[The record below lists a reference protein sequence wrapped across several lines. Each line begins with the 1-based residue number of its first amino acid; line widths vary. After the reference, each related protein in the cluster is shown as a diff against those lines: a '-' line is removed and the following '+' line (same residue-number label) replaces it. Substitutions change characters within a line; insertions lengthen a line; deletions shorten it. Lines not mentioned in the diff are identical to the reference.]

1 MCYNP
6 PVINYFYWRIEMKA
20 PNLVKYSKLSKGIY
34 VIVNISFWI
43 LIGLAILATL
53 LTIVTRVFP
62 DIINLSDSDGSFRI
76 SPDNII
82 QFEIS
87 TSDISNT
94 DIAEIYSYLFAGS
107 ALLLILILL
116 VLGQLRIILKNVV
129 NENPFAEKNA
139 KSIKN
144 IGYVIM
150 ASSLVMPV
158 TKAFLIN
165 KIIHAFNLSNVNVV
179 YTVNIEVLIIGILLL
194 IVSAIFNYGAYLQQE
209 YDTTL

>member
-1 MCYNP
+1 
-6 PVINYFYWRIEMKA
+6 
-20 PNLVKYSKLSKGIY
+20 LSKGID

-194 IVSAIFNYGAYLQQE
+194 LVSAIFNYGAYLQQE

>member
-1 MCYNP
+1 
-6 PVINYFYWRIEMKA
+6 MKV
-20 PNLVKYSKLSKGIY
+20 PNLVKYSKLSKSTYGIIN
-34 VIVNISFWI
+34 VLFWI

>member
-1 MCYNP
+1 
-6 PVINYFYWRIEMKA
+6 MKV
-20 PNLVKYSKLSKGIY
+20 PNLVKYSKLSKSTYGIIN
-34 VIVNISFWI
+34 VLFWI
-43 LIGLAILATL
+43 LFALTILVIL
-53 LTIVTRVFP
+53 LTIATRVFP
-62 DIINLSDSDGSFRI
+62 NIINLSDSDGSFRI

-87 TSDISNT
+87 TGAISNT
-94 DIAEIYSYLFAGS
+94 RIVEIYSLMFAGS

-116 VLGQLRIILKNVV
+116 VLSQLRIILKNVV

-144 IGYVIM
+144 IGYVII

>member
-1 MCYNP
+1 
-6 PVINYFYWRIEMKA
+6 MKA
-20 PNLVKYSKLSKGIY
+20 PNLVKYRKLSKGIY
-34 VIVNISFWI
+34 VIVIISFWI

-129 NENPFAEKNA
+129 NKNPFAEKNA

-194 IVSAIFNYGAYLQQE
+194 LVSAIFNYGAYLQQE

>member
-1 MCYNP
+1 
-6 PVINYFYWRIEMKA
+6 MKV
-20 PNLVKYSKLSKGIY
+20 PNLVKYSKLSKSTYGIIN
-34 VIVNISFWI
+34 VLFWI
-43 LIGLAILATL
+43 LFALTILVIL
-53 LTIVTRVFP
+53 LTIATRVFP
-62 DIINLSDSDGSFRI
+62 NIINLSDSDGSFRI

-87 TSDISNT
+87 TGAISNT
-94 DIAEIYSYLFAGS
+94 RIVEIYSLMFAGS

-116 VLGQLRIILKNVV
+116 VLSQLRIILKNVV

-144 IGYVIM
+144 IGYVII

-179 YTVNIEVLIIGILLL
+179 YTINIEVLIIGILLL

>member
-1 MCYNP
+1 
-6 PVINYFYWRIEMKA
+6 MKV

-194 IVSAIFNYGAYLQQE
+194 LVSAIFNYGAYLQQE

>member
-1 MCYNP
+1 
-6 PVINYFYWRIEMKA
+6 MKV
-20 PNLVKYSKLSKGIY
+20 PNLVKYSKLSKSTYGIIN
-34 VIVNISFWI
+34 VLFWI
-43 LIGLAILATL
+43 LFALTILVIL
-53 LTIVTRVFP
+53 LTIATRVFP
-62 DIINLSDSDGSFRI
+62 NIINLSDSDGSFRI

-87 TSDISNT
+87 TGAISNT
-94 DIAEIYSYLFAGS
+94 RIVEIYSLMFAGS

-129 NENPFAEKNA
+129 NKNPFAEKNA

-194 IVSAIFNYGAYLQQE
+194 LVSAIFNYGAYLQQE

>member
-1 MCYNP
+1 
-6 PVINYFYWRIEMKA
+6 MKV
-20 PNLVKYSKLSKGIY
+20 PNLVKYSKLSKSTYGIIN
-34 VIVNISFWI
+34 VLFWI
-43 LIGLAILATL
+43 LFALTILVIL
-53 LTIVTRVFP
+53 LTIATRVFP
-62 DIINLSDSDGSFRI
+62 NIINLSDSDGSFRI

-87 TSDISNT
+87 TGAISNT
-94 DIAEIYSYLFAGS
+94 RIVEIYSLMFAGS

-116 VLGQLRIILKNVV
+116 VLSQLKIILKNVV
-129 NENPFAEKNA
+129 NKNPFAEKNA

-194 IVSAIFNYGAYLQQE
+194 LVSAIFNYGAYLQQE

>member
-1 MCYNP
+1 
-6 PVINYFYWRIEMKA
+6 MKV
-20 PNLVKYSKLSKGIY
+20 PNLVKYSKLSKSTYGIIN
-34 VIVNISFWI
+34 VLFWI
-43 LIGLAILATL
+43 LFALTILVIL
-53 LTIVTRVFP
+53 LTIATRVFP
-62 DIINLSDSDGSFRI
+62 NIINLSDSDGSFRI

-87 TSDISNT
+87 TGAISNT
-94 DIAEIYSYLFAGS
+94 RIVEIYSLMFAGS

-116 VLGQLRIILKNVV
+116 VLSQLRIILKNVV
-129 NENPFAEKNA
+129 NKNPFAEKNA

-194 IVSAIFNYGAYLQQE
+194 LVSAIFNYGAYLQQE

>member
-1 MCYNP
+1 
-6 PVINYFYWRIEMKA
+6 MKV
-20 PNLVKYSKLSKGIY
+20 PNLVKYSKLSKSTYGIIN
-34 VIVNISFWI
+34 VLFWI
-43 LIGLAILATL
+43 LFALTILVIL
-53 LTIVTRVFP
+53 LTIATRVFP
-62 DIINLSDSDGSFRI
+62 NIINLSDSDGSFRI

-87 TSDISNT
+87 TGAISNT
-94 DIAEIYSYLFAGS
+94 RIVEIYSLMFAGS

-116 VLGQLRIILKNVV
+116 VLSQLRIILKNVV

-194 IVSAIFNYGAYLQQE
+194 LVSAIFNYGAYLQQE

>member
-1 MCYNP
+1 
-6 PVINYFYWRIEMKA
+6 MKA

-194 IVSAIFNYGAYLQQE
+194 LVSAIFNYGAYLQQE

>member
-1 MCYNP
+1 
-6 PVINYFYWRIEMKA
+6 MKA

>member
-1 MCYNP
+1 
-6 PVINYFYWRIEMKA
+6 MKV
-20 PNLVKYSKLSKGIY
+20 PNLVKYSKLSKSTYGIIN
-34 VIVNISFWI
+34 VLFWI
-43 LIGLAILATL
+43 LFALTILVIL
-53 LTIVTRVFP
+53 LTIATRVFP
-62 DIINLSDSDGSFRI
+62 NIINLSDSDGSFRI

-87 TSDISNT
+87 TGAISNT
-94 DIAEIYSYLFAGS
+94 RIVEIYSLMFAGS

-179 YTVNIEVLIIGILLL
+179 YTINIEVLIIGILLL
-194 IVSAIFNYGAYLQQE
+194 LVSAIFNYGAYLQQE

>member
-1 MCYNP
+1 
-6 PVINYFYWRIEMKA
+6 MKV
-20 PNLVKYSKLSKGIY
+20 PNLVKYSKLSKSTYGIIN
-34 VIVNISFWI
+34 VLFWI
-43 LIGLAILATL
+43 LFALTILVIL
-53 LTIVTRVFP
+53 LTIATRVFP
-62 DIINLSDSDGSFRI
+62 NIINLSDSDGSFRI

-87 TSDISNT
+87 TGAISNT
-94 DIAEIYSYLFAGS
+94 RIVEIYSLMFAGS

-116 VLGQLRIILKNVV
+116 VLSQLRIILKNVV

-144 IGYVIM
+144 IGYVII

-179 YTVNIEVLIIGILLL
+179 YTINIEVLIIGILLL
-194 IVSAIFNYGAYLQQE
+194 LVSAIFNYGAYLQQE